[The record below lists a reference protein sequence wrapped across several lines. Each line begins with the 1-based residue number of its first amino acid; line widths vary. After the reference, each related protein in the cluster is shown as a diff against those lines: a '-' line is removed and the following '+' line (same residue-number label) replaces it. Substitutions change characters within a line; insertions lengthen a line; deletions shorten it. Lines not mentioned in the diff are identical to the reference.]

1 MNTTYTTKR
10 CIGRRHLLL
19 GLGATALSACTS
31 RIEASGLAPVTAAND
46 PLSRFRFFADD
57 GSAEWLKHLHPP
69 QSSWSGTGPKVL
81 ALSGGGE
88 DGAFGAG
95 ALVGWSARGDRPEF
109 DLVTGISTGALIAP
123 FAFMGQDYDDVL
135 TQVFTKSDAS
145 DIMKL
150 RPFQAIFSDALYDTA
165 PLADLILRYTPPAFV
180 RAVAQRHA
188 AGNNLLVVTSELDSA
203 RASVW
208 DMGAIAQAGQYDLF
222 RSIMRASAAL
232 PGLFPP
238 VNLSF
243 ASGGKAYSE
252 THIDGGVHM
261 QFLAV
266 PSFAFTTPDQEL
278 EGGHIYVII
287 NNTLNPAPAS
297 VGRSALGISQQALTT
312 TGRASAL
319 LQVNATQLF
328 AREKGLRFSVTSI
341 DPNAGVQYDPSDR
354 FSSTYMNALYRHGTE
369 RAQSGSL
376 WTNS

>member
-1 MNTTYTTKR
+1 MNNTYSTKR
-10 CIGRRHLLL
+10 CIGRRHLLM

-31 RIEASGLAPVTAAND
+31 PIESSSLAPVTASND

-57 GSAEWLKHLHPP
+57 GPEEWLKHLHPP
-69 QSSWSGTGPKVL
+69 QSSWSATGPKVL

-95 ALVGWSARGDRPEF
+95 ALVGWSAREGRPDF
-109 DLVTGISTGALIAP
+109 DFVTGISTGALIAP
-123 FAFMGQDYDDVL
+123 FAFMGQNHGNVL
-135 TQVFTKSDAS
+135 TQVFTQTDARY
-145 DIMKL
+145 IMRL
-150 RPFQAIFSDALYDTA
+150 RPFQVVFSDALYDTT
-165 PLADLILRYTPPAFV
+165 PLAELIAEFTPPAFLQ
-180 RAVAQRHA
+180 AVAKRHA

-243 ASGGKAYSE
+243 ASGGKTYSE

-297 VGRSALGISQQALTT
+297 VGRSALSISQQALTT

-328 AREKGLRFSVTSI
+328 AREYGLRFSVTSI

-369 RAQSGSL
+369 RAQNGSL

>member
-1 MNTTYTTKR
+1 MSNTPTIKR
-10 CIGRRHLLL
+10 GIGRRHLLI
-19 GLGATALSACTS
+19 GMGATALSACTR
-31 RIEASGLAPVTAAND
+31 RIEASAPASVTASND

-57 GSAEWLKHLHPP
+57 GPEEWLKHLHPR
-69 QSSWSGTGPKVL
+69 QSSWSATGPRVL

-95 ALVGWSARGDRPEF
+95 ALVGWTARGDRPDF

-135 TQVFTKSDAS
+135 TQVFTQMDAS
-145 DIMKL
+145 DIMRL
-150 RPFQAIFSDALYDTA
+150 RPFQAVFSDALYDTT
-165 PLADLILRYTPPAFV
+165 PLAELIAEFTPPAFLQ
-180 RAVAQRHA
+180 AVAKRYA
-188 AGNNLLVVTSELDSA
+188 AGNDLLVVTSELNSA

-243 ASGGKAYSE
+243 ESNGKTYSE

-266 PSFAFTTPDQEL
+266 PSFAFTTPDQKL

-297 VGRSALGISQQALTT
+297 VRRSALSISQQALTT

-328 AREKGLRFSVTSI
+328 ARENGLRFSVTSI
-341 DPNAGVQYDPSDR
+341 DPNAGIQYDPSDR
-354 FSSTYMNALYRHGTE
+354 FSSTYMNALYQHGTE

>member
-1 MNTTYTTKR
+1 MSNTPTIKR
-10 CIGRRHLLL
+10 CIGRRHLLI
-19 GLGATALSACTS
+19 GLGATAVSACTS
-31 RIEASGLAPVTAAND
+31 RIETSAPAPVTTAND

-57 GSAEWLKHLHPP
+57 GPEEWLKHLHPR
-69 QSSWSGTGPKVL
+69 QSSWSATGPRVL

-95 ALVGWSARGDRPEF
+95 ALVGWSARGDRPDF

-135 TQVFTKSDAS
+135 TQVFTQMDAS
-145 DIMKL
+145 DIMRL
-150 RPFQAIFSDALYDTA
+150 RPFQAVFSDALYDTT
-165 PLADLILRYTPPAFV
+165 PLAELIAEFTPPAFLQ
-180 RAVAQRHA
+180 AVAKRHA

-243 ASGGKAYSE
+243 TSGGQTYSE

-266 PSFAFTTPDQEL
+266 PSFAFTTPDQRL

-297 VGRSALGISQQALTT
+297 VGRSALSISQQALTT

-328 AREKGLRFSVTSI
+328 AREFGLRFSVTSI
-341 DPNAGVQYDPSDR
+341 DPNAGIQYDPSDR
-354 FSSTYMNALYRHGTE
+354 FSSTYMNALYRHGTM

-376 WTNS
+376 WTNT

>member
-1 MNTTYTTKR
+1 MSTTRTNKG
-10 CIGRRHLLL
+10 CIGRRHLLM

-31 RIEASGLAPVTAAND
+31 RNKTSALAPVTAAND

-57 GSAEWLKHLHPP
+57 GPEEWQKHLHPP
-69 QSSWSGTGPKVL
+69 QSSWSAIGPQVL

-95 ALVGWSARGDRPEF
+95 ALVGWSAREDRPDF

-135 TQVFTKSDAS
+135 TQVFTQSDAS
-145 DIMKL
+145 DIMRL
-150 RPFQAIFSDALYDTA
+150 RPFQAIFSDALYDTT
-165 PLADLILRYTPPAFV
+165 PLAELIAEFTPPAFIQ
-180 RAVAQRHA
+180 AVGKRHA
-188 AGNNLLVVTSELDSA
+188 ADKNLLVVTSELDSA

-238 VNLSF
+238 VNLRF
-243 ASGGKAYSE
+243 GSGDKTYSE

-266 PSFAFTTPDQEL
+266 PSFAFTRPDQEL

-297 VGRSALGISQQALTT
+297 VGRSALSISQQALTT

-341 DPNAGVQYDPSDR
+341 DPNAGILYDSSDR

-376 WTNS
+376 WANS